1 MSTFLCHINIALHM
15 CVVAVAVFSMNEI
28 FLLQQELQ
36 TWYSVFRREN
46 RRLVWNAVTEAM
58 EEGIEA
64 NIIKQ

>member
-1 MSTFLCHINIALHM
+1 M

-28 FLLQQELQ
+28 LLLQQELQ

>member
-28 FLLQQELQ
+28 LLLQQELQ

-64 NIIKQ
+64 NIIK

>member
-1 MSTFLCHINIALHM
+1 M

-64 NIIKQ
+64 NIIK

>member
-64 NIIKQ
+64 NIIK